1 MTTTHKH
8 AARNRN
14 KGMISIGIVV
24 GLVALAGAGTWW
36 ALGAAKEVQAA
47 DANAKAGKVK
57 VWVLPRDAQPFTKLD
72 LEHFLMKEGEPS
84 FRWVDQDFAVERG
97 LVTDILKLRGK
108 VVGPLGKEAG
118 KAFTDDELLTGLG
131 HWTDAIEP
139 GEVGVVVTP
148 EQVEGLM
155 GLRAGVVV
163 ALKAAK
169 TTRSADRVQPGVDQQ
184 QVFESPTKVLVQRAK
199 LLHVEGAPNGKDSL
213 FHFAV
218 PKAQHGDMLKAIERK
233 ATIHALPVSQKK
245 GSEFDYI
252 DEDETP
258 QQAEPTERR
267 IRINIGGIESEATVD
282 SRSAQDLGEQVSR
295 SGGDSK

>member
-8 AARNRN
+8 AARNRT

-36 ALGAAKEVQAA
+36 AMGTAKEVKAA
-47 DANAKAGKVK
+47 DSNVGNVKA
-57 VWVLPRDAQPFTKLD
+57 WVLPRDAQPFTKLD
-72 LEHFLMKEGEPS
+72 IEHFMTKEGEPS
-84 FRWVDQDFAVERG
+84 FRWIDKDFAAERG
-97 LVTDILKLRGK
+97 IVTEILELRGK
-108 VVGPLGKEAG
+108 VVGPLGKEGG
-118 KAFTDDELLTGLG
+118 KAFTKDELLTGLG

-139 GEVGVVVTP
+139 GEVGVVASP
-148 EQVEGLM
+148 QEVEGLM

-169 TTRSADRVQPGVDQQ
+169 TTRATDRGQPGVDQQ

-199 LLHVEGAPNGKDSL
+199 LLHIEGAPNGKDSL

-218 PKAQHGDMLKAIERK
+218 PKAQHGDLLKALERK
-233 ATIHALPVSQKK
+233 ATIHALPVSQRK
-245 GSEFDYI
+245 GAELDYI

-258 QQAEPTERR
+258 QQAEPVERR

-282 SRSAQDLGEQVSR
+282 SRQPQELGERVSR
-295 SGGDSK
+295 SEGDSK

>member
-8 AARNRN
+8 AARNRT
-14 KGMISIGIVV
+14 KGMISIGIVA

-36 ALGAAKEVQAA
+36 VMGAAKDVQAA
-47 DANAKAGKVK
+47 DSNAKAGKVK

-72 LEHFLMKEGEPS
+72 LEHFLLKEGEPS
-84 FRWVDQDFAVERG
+84 FRWVDQDFARERG
-97 LVTDILKLRGK
+97 LVVDILKLRGK

-118 KAFTDDELLTGLG
+118 KAFTEDELLSGLG

-139 GEVGVVVTP
+139 GEVGITVTP
-148 EQVEGLM
+148 EQVEGIA
-155 GLRAGVVV
+155 GLRPGVVL

-169 TTRSADRVQPGVDQQ
+169 TTRGGDRAQPGVDQQ
-184 QVFESPTKVLVQRAK
+184 QVFETPTKVLVQRAK
-199 LLHVEGAPNGKDSL
+199 LLHIEGAPGGKDSL

-218 PKAQHGDMLKAIERK
+218 TKAQHGDLLKAIERK
-233 ATIHALPVSQKK
+233 ATIHALPVSQRK
-245 GSEFDYI
+245 GAELDYI

-282 SRSAQDLGEQVSR
+282 SRPPQELGEKVSR